1 MNFGGTSV
9 ALPAASDLSALGAL
23 LELLRDQKRAEEV
36 VGKLT
41 EAANKNEAALASLRQ
56 ERAELD
62 AAQVRANETIAR
74 ERMEHTAQLDRERAA
89 WNAERAQRLAE
100 IEGWEKQAKELLAK
114 TETDSRTAAQ
124 LRRDLE
130 QRLAKLHELAV

>member
-1 MNFGGTSV
+1 MFAGTTV
-9 ALPAASDLSALGAL
+9 AVPTASDLSALGGL
-23 LELLRDQKRAEEV
+23 IELLRNPKQASEA

-56 ERAELD
+56 ERAEWD
-62 AAQVRANETIAR
+62 AAQVRAKEEITR
-74 ERMEHTAQLDRERAA
+74 ERAEHTALLDRERAM

-114 TETDSRTAAQ
+114 AEKDGKAAAQ
-124 LRRDLE
+124 TRRDLE